1 MVLIPF
7 ETETIA
13 CCLFQYK
20 MPGTLPAEN
29 AKLMAVNDAVIDPS
43 GKFKYILCKVFD
55 GEKPNESKFIVRG
68 TSRAEFHC

>member
-1 MVLIPF
+1 
-7 ETETIA
+7 
-13 CCLFQYK
+13 